1 MIILLSNLIKYHSFP
16 FFDLSVIKT
25 EIFSEGMEN
34 IFIYLTDI
42 WLKMAPHKL
51 SQYKSDA

>member
-1 MIILLSNLIKYHSFP
+1 MIIFLSNLIKSHSFLS
-16 FFDLSVIKT
+16 FDLSVMET
-25 EIFSEGMEN
+25 EIFSEGAKN

-42 WLKMAPHKL
+42 WLKMASHKL